1 MTARRILLVD
11 DNRDAAES
19 LAMFLELSGHET
31 YIAHDGLEAV
41 DKAAQLSPDITSRP
55 A

>member
-1 MTARRILLVD
+1 MVAPNRLPIRVLCVD

-19 LAMFLELSGHET
+19 LALIL
-31 YIAHDGLEAV
+31 
-41 DKAAQLSPDITSRP
+41 QLLGVQ

>member
-1 MTARRILLVD
+1 MSLRVLIAD

-19 LAMFLELSGHET
+19 LGVPVVVGNEH
-31 YIAHDGLEAV
+31 
-41 DKAAQLSPDITSRP
+41 AQRH